1 MKKFKSFICLLGG
14 GNRGPYRFLMIHFKW
29 KFRIHNSAGPKR
41 KMMVEQK
48 VSDSTYV
55 SQRAKIIIAHK
66 APSNFVRK
74 RELLFKNRLVA
85 AYLLSIGRWSFF
97 NAVKKNAC
105 TIIAGAFSSTLQIQQ
120 VVDPVKLNIY
130 FRGMTRREE
139 WKISINCPVINEP

>member
-55 SQRAKIIIAHK
+55 SHRAKIIIAHK
-66 APSNFVRK
+66 APSNFVHK
-74 RELLFKNRLVA
+74 RELLLKTIWWRLICFRLGNDRFSL
-85 AYLLSIGRWSFF
+85 Y
-97 NAVKKNAC
+97 AVKKNAC

-120 VVDPVKLNIY
+120 VVDPVKFNIY

-139 WKISINCPVINEP
+139 